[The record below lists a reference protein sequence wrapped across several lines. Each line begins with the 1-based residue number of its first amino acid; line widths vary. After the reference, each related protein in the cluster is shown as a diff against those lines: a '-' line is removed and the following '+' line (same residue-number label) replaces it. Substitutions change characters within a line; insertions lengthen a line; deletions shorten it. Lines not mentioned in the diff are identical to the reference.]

1 VIRSVHIPKTPE
13 GELTW
18 PQRLLTLGK
27 APYLADPIPDE
38 TIIDM

>member
-1 VIRSVHIPKTPE
+1 
-13 GELTW
+13 
-18 PQRLLTLGK
+18 LTLGK